1 MKPIFVYDE
10 GIKLWE
16 QPKKTGD
23 SSVGT
28 ITVIQRDINS
38 LSKTWFSFLPILLTF
53 LPNVFKWFTMGS
65 AFAGS
70 KVQELKLI
78 KQLTEGFSYGDL
90 LKKNESTGV
99 FSLIKNVTDHIESLP
114 LDSLSH
120 YRYLSLIFSSKNL
133 SQQPLLDNFQTAES
147 GITSENVSSIFDSDL
162 GIILC
167 RVYEDGETH
176 AALQFIGKVNQ
187 IENIKSELSAAGI
200 EEIGET
206 EVATII
212 NS

>member
-1 MKPIFVYDE
+1 MKPILVYDE
-10 GIKLWE
+10 GINLWE
-16 QPKKTGD
+16 QSKKTGD
-23 SSVGT
+23 SSVAT
-28 ITVIQRDINS
+28 ITVIQRDIDS

-53 LPNVFKWFTMGS
+53 LPNVFKWFTTGS
-65 AFAGS
+65 AFSGS
-70 KVQELKLI
+70 KVQELKLK
-78 KQLTEGFSYGDL
+78 KQLTEGFSDGDL

-99 FSLIKNVTDHIESLP
+99 FSLIKNETDHIEILP

-120 YRYLSLIFSSKNL
+120 YRYLSIIFSSKNL
-133 SQQPLLDNFQTAES
+133 SQKSLLDNFQTAES
-147 GITSENVSSIFDSDL
+147 GITSENVSSILDGDL

-167 RVYEDGETH
+167 RVYEDGDTH

-200 EEIGET
+200 EEIDES
-206 EVATII
+206 EVAKII

>member
-10 GIKLWE
+10 GINLWE
-16 QPKKTGD
+16 QSKKTD
-23 SSVGT
+23 NSSVAT
-28 ITVIQRDINS
+28 ITVIQRDIDS
-38 LSKTWFSFLPILLTF
+38 LSKIWFSFLPFLLTF
-53 LPNVFKWFTMGS
+53 LPNVFKWFTTGS

-70 KVQELKLI
+70 KVQELKLK
-78 KQLTEGFSYGDL
+78 KQLKEGFSDGDL

-99 FSLIKNVTDHIESLP
+99 FSLIKKETDHIKSLP

-120 YRYLSLIFSSKNL
+120 YRYLSIIFSSKNL
-133 SQQPLLDNFQTAES
+133 SQQLLLDSFQTAES
-147 GITSENVSSIFDSDL
+147 GMTSENVNSIFDSDL
-162 GIILC
+162 DIILC
-167 RVYEDGETH
+167 RVYEDCETH

-200 EEIGET
+200 EEIDET